1 MDKNSLIKE
10 WGPIL
15 DKYEPTQV
23 LGQGS
28 YGKVIAAIDKTTKK
42 KVAIKKVNELSS
54 FHEKSIYSRIT
65 RYRI

>member
-28 YGKVIAAIDKTTKK
+28 YGKVIAAIDKK
-42 KVAIKKVNELSS
+42 IKKMLA
-54 FHEKSIYSRIT
+54 KK
-65 RYRI
+65 

>member
-42 KVAIKKVNELSS
+42 KSSHKKGERA
-54 FHEKSIYSRIT
+54 F
-65 RYRI
+65 